1 MRQTSNLADTVDPV
15 LRIWRASDETD
26 IFSDEAR
33 SALRWLDC
41 DNNESCVV
49 AVGWQP
55 GPSPEG
61 GDSGARS
68 PHFTFG
74 PPVATYIQYCVLKMW
89 PSVLFFGSSW
99 FYGPLLLNPGD
110 GPAGNFGRR
119 DRSNAAAVIRTS
131 KGQRSLA
138 TALLTSCVQTEWS
151 YLLFFGVKAEW
162 SCSLFWRK
170 SGVVLFTFLA

>member
-61 GDSGARS
+61 GTVVPGTPISRLAPR
-68 PHFTFG
+68 
-74 PPVATYIQYCVLKMW
+74 
-89 PSVLFFGSSW
+89 
-99 FYGPLLLNPGD
+99 LLHI
-110 GPAGNFGRR
+110 
-119 DRSNAAAVIRTS
+119 SNTV
-131 KGQRSLA
+131 
-138 TALLTSCVQTEWS
+138 
-151 YLLFFGVKAEW
+151 F
-162 SCSLFWRK
+162 
-170 SGVVLFTFLA
+170 